1 MTIRIDVSGQDKL
14 TALAARLTLAA
25 ATLQTRL
32 TNAVREESQPALTDV
47 RAAWMGVDV
56 TSTRGGGSSSGL
68 RGRIAAATEAR
79 PIAQGS
85 AFQVVSSA
93 VDPRY
98 GRALV
103 LGMDAQQRWRH
114 PVFGNRRAWTE
125 QSGEEVF
132 YVTLQSHEQA
142 WESRL
147 ERECD
152 QVAREIEG

>member
-1 MTIRIDVSGQDKL
+1 VTIRVDVSGQDKL
-14 TALAARLTLAA
+14 AALAARLMHAA

-32 TNAVREESQPALTDV
+32 TDAVREESRPALADV
-47 RAAWMGVDV
+47 QAAWMGVEV

-68 RGRIAAATEAR
+68 RGRVAAATEAR

-85 AFQVVSSA
+85 SFH
-93 VDPRY
+93 VDSGRVNPRY
-98 GRALV
+98 DLV
-103 LGMDAQQRWRH
+103 TKLDGLERWRH

-125 QSGEEVF
+125 QSGQEVF
-132 YVTLQSHEQA
+132 YATLQSHEQA

-147 ERECD
+147 DRECD